1 MTDRLFPLLCGMSLV
16 GLAFFALACGPS
28 VPVADSP
35 SPAPSL
41 QPTAIP
47 ALDPEPAAGPA
58 TPEARPD
65 ESRQQFLEVAG
76 GSASPG
82 VEPETREKPAS
93 DPAYEPPY
101 KNVASGGSQANRAGA
116 SDALSRQS
124 PNQGGAYTYRDGD
137 RELTVL
143 LQNELTVSPDGDIIP
158 LRNTPISAAPGDA
171 VDKIVS
177 ASLPVFRSRSG
188 TLMTLPGGVL
198 LVLDGTWGR
207 AETDAFFKRNG
218 IGASRWSEL
227 GYVTNGFF
235 VKTKPGFPSLE
246 LANTLAD
253 RGGVEISSPN
263 WWRER
268 TTK

>member
-16 GLAFFALACGPS
+16 GLAFLALACGPS

-35 SPAPSL
+35 SPAHSL
-41 QPTAIP
+41 QPTSIP
-47 ALDPEPAAGPA
+47 TLDPEPAAGSA
-58 TPEARPD
+58 T
-65 ESRQQFLEVAG
+65 
-76 GSASPG
+76 PG
-82 VEPETREKPAS
+82 VEPETWDKPAP

-124 PNQGGAYTYRDGD
+124 PHQGRAYTYRDGD

-158 LRNTPISAAPGDA
+158 LRNTPSSAARGDA

-198 LVLDGTWGR
+198 LVLDGTWDRGK
-207 AETDAFFKRNG
+207 TDAFFKRNG
-218 IGASRWSEL
+218 ISASRWSEL
-227 GYVTNGFF
+227 GYVSNGFF

-253 RGGVEISSPN
+253 QGGVEISSPN

>member
-1 MTDRLFPLLCGMSLV
+1 MTDRLFPLLCGMSLF

-28 VPVADSP
+28 VPVADAP
-35 SPAPSL
+35 SPVHSL
-41 QPTAIP
+41 QPTSIP
-47 ALDPEPAAGPA
+47 ALDPGPAAGPA
-58 TPEARPD
+58 TPEVRPD
-65 ESRQQFLEVAG
+65 EPRQQFLEVAG

-82 VEPETREKPAS
+82 VESETRDQPS
-93 DPAYEPPY
+93 PDPAYEPANE
-101 KNVASGGSQANRAGA
+101 NVASGGSQANRAGA
-116 SDALSRQS
+116 SDALSGQS
-124 PNQGGAYTYRDGD
+124 PNQGRAYTYRDGD

-143 LQNELTVSPDGDIIP
+143 LQNELTVSPYGDIIP
-158 LRNTPISAAPGDA
+158 LRNAPSSAARGDP
-171 VDKIVS
+171 VDKIV
-177 ASLPVFRSRSG
+177 AVGQTVFRSRSG

-198 LVLDGTWGR
+198 LVLDETWGR
-207 AETDAFFKRNG
+207 AETDAFFERNG
-218 IGASRWSEL
+218 ISASRWSEL

-253 RGGVEISSPN
+253 QGGVEKSSPN